1 MGRTFLENEQL
12 GTISKVEVAR
22 RTSAAGGRPR
32 KEPHTNNGV
41 SRPSFFRNSQSTNHS
56 ESNWAGLAEVVPMDT
71 HLEGSL
77 SNERRTNAPLALQ
90 ERHPSVRPTYC
101 CSAP

>member
-1 MGRTFLENEQL
+1 MSNL
-12 GTISKVEVAR
+12 GVSLRSR
-22 RTSAAGGRPR
+22 RRAETSAAGGRPG

-77 SNERRTNAPLALQ
+77 SNERQPRSHSKNAIPLFG
-90 ERHPSVRPTYC
+90 
-101 CSAP
+101 